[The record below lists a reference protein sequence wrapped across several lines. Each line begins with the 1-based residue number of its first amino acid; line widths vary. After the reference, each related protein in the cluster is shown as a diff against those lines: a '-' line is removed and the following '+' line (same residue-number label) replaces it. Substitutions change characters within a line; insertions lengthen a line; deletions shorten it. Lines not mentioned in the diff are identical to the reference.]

1 MTRKNF
7 LGIIVSIGTFV
18 ILLMVMGIISTFSHG
33 FYCDEI
39 DLDLV
44 RTGLEE
50 TIDLK
55 DSDYEMQFSPKKA
68 HFAGFELFLVN
79 QPEDNE
85 GTLFLTVLDEN
96 GNQVDDVSVD
106 LSKVVAETWYRV
118 GVNVSLKKEKIYTLK
133 FSAMD
138 CVTVPSLQK
147 IGDAYLGD
155 ETITGNLLIGYAYA
169 DSTFT
174 FQNKVLIAMFLFA
187 IWLLVCSRCIAKERI
202 YKASVHLCMVVFLT
216 ALLAWNYM
224 YNSMDSQNTSFGEF
238 QSDSEAYVTGVIAA
252 EQNGI
257 WPEMGLGYGLA
268 SYSNTLSDYTDENW
282 LKNYSKTEC
291 AIIVNSN
298 DYARNY
304 ALIGNYILF
313 ENGEIYRIINVS
325 DDGTSIII
333 LLDAN
338 KILSPYSHGDI
349 SKAIYCDSN
358 QDQMASIQSEKVNVY
373 KSSYG
378 LQGKVFR
385 YLARYLGGDGGNT
398 KPAFDL

>member
-1 MTRKNF
+1 MTRKNV

-96 GNQVDDVSVD
+96 GNQEDDVSVD

-385 YLARYLGGDGGNT
+385 YLARYLGGGWGQY
-398 KPAFDL
+398 KACI

>member
-1 MTRKNF
+1 
-7 LGIIVSIGTFV
+7 
-18 ILLMVMGIISTFSHG
+18 
-33 FYCDEI
+33 
-39 DLDLV
+39 
-44 RTGLEE
+44 
-50 TIDLK
+50 
-55 DSDYEMQFSPKKA
+55 
-68 HFAGFELFLVN
+68 
-79 QPEDNE
+79 
-85 GTLFLTVLDEN
+85 
-96 GNQVDDVSVD
+96 
-106 LSKVVAETWYRV
+106 
-118 GVNVSLKKEKIYTLK
+118 
-133 FSAMD
+133 
-138 CVTVPSLQK
+138 
-147 IGDAYLGD
+147 
-155 ETITGNLLIGYAYA
+155 
-169 DSTFT
+169 
-174 FQNKVLIAMFLFA
+174 
-187 IWLLVCSRCIAKERI
+187 
-202 YKASVHLCMVVFLT
+202 
-216 ALLAWNYM
+216 M

-385 YLARYLGGDGGNT
+385 YLARYLGGGWGQY
-398 KPAFDL
+398 KACI